1 MTKPIER
8 STVDAE
14 LLKIL
19 RCPETLQELRLAE
32 EPLISRLN
40 AGIAAGS
47 AKNRAD
53 QTVTEALD
61 DGLIRADGKFLYPI
75 RKNVPV
81 MLIEEAI
88 PVA

>member
-1 MTKPIER
+1 M
-8 STVDAE
+8 VDDE

-32 EPLISRLN
+32 GSIISRLN
-40 AGIAAGS
+40 ASIAAGT
-47 AKNRAD
+47 AKNRAG
-53 QTVTEALD
+53 QPVTEALEN
-61 DGLIRADGKFLYPI
+61 GLIRADGKFLYPI

-88 PVA
+88 PTTAS

>member
-1 MTKPIER
+1 M
-8 STVDAE
+8 VDDE

-32 EPLISRLN
+32 GSIISRLN
-40 AGIAAGS
+40 ASIAAAT
-47 AKNRAD
+47 AKNRAG
-53 QTVTEALD
+53 QPVTEALEN
-61 DGLIRADGKFLYPI
+61 GLIRADGKFLYPI

-88 PVA
+88 PTTAS

>member
-1 MTKPIER
+1 M
-8 STVDAE
+8 VDQE

-32 EPLISRLN
+32 GPLISRLN
-40 AGIAAGS
+40 SSIAAGS
-47 AKNRAD
+47 AKNRAG

-61 DGLIRADGKFLYPI
+61 NGLVRADGRFLYPI
-75 RKNVPV
+75 RKNIPV

-88 PVA
+88 SLTAGD